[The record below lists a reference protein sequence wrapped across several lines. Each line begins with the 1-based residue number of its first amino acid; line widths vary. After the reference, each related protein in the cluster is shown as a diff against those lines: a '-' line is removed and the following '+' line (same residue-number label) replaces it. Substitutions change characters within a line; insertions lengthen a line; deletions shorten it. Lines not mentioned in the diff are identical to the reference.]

1 MHCAYQSRLARPHP
15 SFCLRRFVA
24 VERGAVSYP
33 SYPIHRT
40 RPVFSG
46 RQQVLEYEQALCLA
60 AQVDAAL
67 EVRACIA
74 VLVDLGYAMC
84 MHAQTASRVLLGRGW

>member
-1 MHCAYQSRLARPHP
+1 MHSEHAQCVSGPP
-15 SFCLRRFVA
+15 SPPVPVACLRRFVA

-40 RPVFSG
+40 RPVFSS

-67 EVRACIA
+67 EVCAE
-74 VLVDLGYAMC
+74 
-84 MHAQTASRVLLGRGW
+84 HLGRCSSSELCRVHALAAQ